1 MVAQNI
7 KVYRVNK
14 DYYKFDKC
22 TSNREVLKV
31 AMDILNGKKKIQDR
45 KTIDS
50 LSNFTEDGVTYYL
63 FVNRHKE
70 KDSEW
75 FSYFPSELTSKW
87 DFKHQEVSIILFV
100 DNSIDIFVIVG
111 GVAFQQ
117 IVEFIDHTFGL
128 KLLSKIINP
137 SEDEIV
143 SINSRGLTGVRSGIS
158 EQFRQEIR
166 VVDFA
171 KFGKLPTEI
180 DLILS
185 SRTTDSYFSFLKNR
199 PNDRVRI
206 YVGKSFKIKKN
217 LKFEELK
224 LLMHEIEHIMG
235 LEESDFLSSY
245 IQETNRKSLED
256 NFQPLLINKIFNDFG
271 NLGRLD
277 TVDDI
282 RFKFE
287 FCNSNNMV
295 GFYGADKYIMSKKAG
310 NSYQAFAETYDRK
323 DIYEMVLRYARTV
336 LPNPN
341 LFEFRTFIQ
350 GIRVLAYQDGK
361 KVCSGSFLYHFTAEF
376 DLGPQSV
383 FLVDNRWYRLR
394 FSFLQELKQEVVSVL
409 KNYKLPDNIFN
420 KSWSPTISENQYNM
434 MYHNIDQYIV
444 FDTITPHGIE
454 LCDVLYIGDHT
465 TYLIHVKKGFDNSM
479 RELTNQILLSSKRV
493 NSDLTTQKKEYL
505 SKIWNA
511 YSTKYPEDK
520 RFSFES
526 FVGLFKEKIV
536 YVLAFAVRGNVDS
549 PIISNID
556 KYKSNIAKYS
566 LVQCS
571 KDIQEYQYGFNIC
584 QIPMY

>member
-1 MVAQNI
+1 MVTQNI

-31 AMDILNGKKKIQDR
+31 IMSILNEKKKIQD
-45 KTIDS
+45 KTNVDS
-50 LSNFTEDGVTYYL
+50 LSNLTEDGVTYYL
-63 FVNRHKE
+63 YVHKHKE
-70 KDSEW
+70 QNSEW
-75 FSYFPSELTSKW
+75 FSYFPPELTSKW
-87 DFKHQEVSIILFV
+87 DFKHQELSIILFV
-100 DNSIDIFVIVG
+100 NNSIDIFVIVG

-137 SEDEIV
+137 DEDEIV

-158 EQFRQEIR
+158 EQYRQEIK
-166 VVDFA
+166 VADFA

-180 DLILS
+180 HLILS
-185 SRTTDSYFSFLKNR
+185 LRTTDSYFSFLKNR
-199 PNDRVRI
+199 PNDRVRV

-217 LKFEELK
+217 LTFEELK
-224 LLMHEIEHIMG
+224 LLVREIEHIMG

-245 IQETNRKSLED
+245 IQETNRSVLEE

-271 NLGRLD
+271 NLGRLA

-287 FCNSNNMV
+287 FCNSNNMI
-295 GFYGADKYIMSKKAG
+295 GFYGADKYLMSEKSG
-310 NSYQAFAETYDRK
+310 NSYQVFAETYDRK
-323 DIYEMVLRYARTV
+323 DIYEKVLLYTKTK
-336 LPNPN
+336 LPNPS
-341 LFEFRTFIQ
+341 LFEFRSFIQ

-361 KVCSGSFLYHFTAEF
+361 KVCSGSFLYHFTSEF
-376 DLGPQSV
+376 ELGPQSV

-394 FSFLQELKQEVVSVL
+394 FSFLQELKQEAISVL
-409 KNYKLPDNIFN
+409 RNYKLPDNIFN
-420 KSWSPTISENQYNM
+420 KSWPAPISENQYNM
-434 MYHNIDQYIV
+434 QYHNIDKYMV

-454 LCDVLYIGDHT
+454 LCDVLYIGDDA

-511 YSTKYPEDK
+511 YSIKYPEDQ

-536 YVLAFAVRGNVDS
+536 YVLAFAVRGSINS

-571 KDIQEYQYGFNIC
+571 RDIQEYQYGLNIC
-584 QIPMY
+584 QIPMD